1 MVKVLEEVGFDNQGF
16 LTQTDQGYYEVRYND
31 FIPIAIKGIQEQQG
45 QIQKQQ
51 QQIEELKANY
61 KRLLERLDDLEQ
73 SKN

>member
-1 MVKVLEEVGFDNQGF
+1 M
-16 LTQTDQGYYEVRYND
+16 RYND
-31 FIPIAIKGIQEQQG
+31 FIPIAIKGIQE
-45 QIQKQQ
+45 QQ

>member
-1 MVKVLEEVGFDNQGF
+1 MEEVGFDNQGF
-16 LTQTDQGYYEVRYND
+16 LTQTDQGHYEVRYND
-31 FIPIAIKGIQEQQG
+31 FIPIAIKGIQE
-45 QIQKQQ
+45 QQ